1 MKQLVWVVD
10 EGNRH
15 LDWNE
20 IPTGTGGAVN
30 VSTWSEIIQEQEP
43 TAGTELPA
51 IDRSVEPKNIIGFGP
66 SGELVEYTQAN
77 LVAGIAGQLTSI
89 PNTQRITNSDLFLP
103 ADSLTSIYT
112 LVLTLAALFSN
123 ASVALN
129 SVASKDPD
137 LVYATRGISPTVIV
151 VSSSTLAK
159 SHAETAVRMNSSFYH
174 LVHWLQRRSLV
185 QQGVMPLANVFSRS
199 YDSLRPVVG
208 TTKGT
213 LRLIYVSEQ
222 IGGDSTPLS
231 AKTLTDLRIYL
242 GARIIYALTAPKV
255 AGAIAQT
262 SPFDYRIDD
271 AEESSHFGA
280 PVSSVEIFFKDT
292 KNNKTTDESPA
303 GEVGLPFSQ
312 YLDKLLTMH
321 SFLLVAP
328 LLLAT
333 RRRWVS
339 KAGSRQTRPWL

>member
-1 MKQLVWVVD
+1 
-10 EGNRH
+10 
-15 LDWNE
+15 
-20 IPTGTGGAVN
+20 
-30 VSTWSEIIQEQEP
+30 
-43 TAGTELPA
+43 
-51 IDRSVEPKNIIGFGP
+51 
-66 SGELVEYTQAN
+66 
-77 LVAGIAGQLTSI
+77 
-89 PNTQRITNSDLFLP
+89 
-103 ADSLTSIYT
+103 
-112 LVLTLAALFSN
+112 
-123 ASVALN
+123 
-129 SVASKDPD
+129 
-137 LVYATRGISPTVIV
+137 
-151 VSSSTLAK
+151 
-159 SHAETAVRMNSSFYH
+159 MNSSFYH

-185 QQGVMPLANVFSRS
+185 QQGVMPLANVFSRC

-303 GEVGLPFSQ
+303 GELFARGPAVIGDEAALGVEGRIKADQ
-312 YLDKLLTMH
+312 T
-321 SFLLVAP
+321 
-328 LLLAT
+328 LA
-333 RRRWVS
+333 
-339 KAGSRQTRPWL
+339 LM